1 VRQFVERDHIVVDGL
16 KHGLAGFAGQVD
28 RPRGTEFTSSFLA
41 EAGWEPNLT
50 AEQFYRR
57 SAERIFGRAAA
68 EDMSKALLKLEE
80 NQLYLGYY
88 EYEGGYGIL
97 LCCSGTREVNAV
109 YNYYKQKNPY
119 AGPTVAAWQHLID
132 QAPAFIAKR
141 ERSIRLLNEALAHI
155 QAASVKVLPQGRP
168 ELEYL
173 VNRTET
179 YRDFFVALNNFRRG
193 IVNFDAAF
201 RHREQLGQ
209 ERFVAQ
215 LEASLATM
223 RSAFDEL
230 KATTWKFSQLI
241 DHVSDLAV
249 LYNVNARMILGT
261 DLSLQFL
268 ENVVN
273 YHRGKPFL
281 KPVAFERLFL
291 PRPDK
296 GIEK

>member
-1 VRQFVERDHIVVDGL
+1 L
-16 KHGLAGFAGQVD
+16 SGFAGQID
-28 RPRGTEFTSSFLA
+28 RPRGTEFNSSFLA
-41 EAGWEPNLT
+41 EAGWEPDLT

-57 SAERIFGRAAA
+57 SAERIFGNAAA

-88 EYEGGYGIL
+88 EYEGGYGVL

-109 YNYYKQKNPY
+109 YNYYRQKNPY
-119 AGPTVAAWQHLID
+119 AGPTVPAWQHLID

-141 ERSIRLLNEALAHI
+141 EGSIRLLDQTLDLMKNI
-155 QAASVKVLPQGRP
+155 SPSVLPQGRP

-173 VNRTET
+173 INRTAT
-179 YRDFFVALNNFRRG
+179 YRDFFAALNTYRRG
-193 IVNFDAAF
+193 LVNFDSAF
-201 RHREQLGQ
+201 RHRDQLDHDQ
-209 ERFVAQ
+209 FVAQ
-215 LEASLATM
+215 LESSLATM
-223 RSAFDEL
+223 RQGFEEL
-230 KATTWKFSQLI
+230 KTATQTFSQLI

-249 LYNVNARMILGT
+249 LYQLNARLILGT

-268 ENVVN
+268 ENIVN
-273 YHRGKPFL
+273 YHRGKPWL
-281 KPVAFERLFL
+281 KPVAFERLYP